1 MGTSQVPL
9 VLKSAYK
16 YGQGN
21 VSLQIRRIG
30 LTQKTRVNPWIDSDL
45 QIRRM
50 IKDPRETVPWPY
62 LWADFQTKG
71 TCEVPMT

>member
-16 YGQGN
+16 YGQGT

-30 LTQKTRVNPWIDSDL
+30 LTQKTQVNPWIDSDL

-50 IKDPRETVPWPY
+50 I
-62 LWADFQTKG
+62 
-71 TCEVPMT
+71 

>member
-30 LTQKTRVNPWIDSDL
+30 LARITWVNPWIDSDL

-50 IKDPRETVPWPY
+50 I
-62 LWADFQTKG
+62 
-71 TCEVPMT
+71 